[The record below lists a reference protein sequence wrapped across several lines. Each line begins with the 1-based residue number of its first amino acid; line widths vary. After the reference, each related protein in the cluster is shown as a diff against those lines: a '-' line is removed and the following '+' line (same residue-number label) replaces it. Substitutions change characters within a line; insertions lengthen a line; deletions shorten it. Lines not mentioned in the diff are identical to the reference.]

1 MYRYRCVDLEIYHIL
16 PRIRDWSYH
25 LGFFPQKNTVGFQ
38 LPPPFFR
45 QSTQTDIHNTPA
57 YKVFHVHTIA
67 LSKKKS
73 AYFLFSVTLSL
84 SLCTHTRM
92 IRERKT
98 HTHTHTHTHTQT
110 HTHTE
115 TNTNTHEK
123 EPTFMMYW
131 IVAYTPRTLLHYAAT
146 RCNTRCSTLQHTASH
161 CNTNCNTLQLNTTR
175 CNTHC
180 NIL

>member
-25 LGFFPQKNTVGFQ
+25 LGLFPQKNTVGFSF
-38 LPPPFFR
+38 PPPFSDSPHKQTYTTR
-45 QSTQTDIHNTPA
+45 QHTKSFMYTQSLSRKKNQPISFFLSPSH
-57 YKVFHVHTIA
+57 FLSVHTHA
-67 LSKKKS
+67 W
-73 AYFLFSVTLSL
+73 TE
-84 SLCTHTRM
+84 
-92 IRERKT
+92 RER

-146 RCNTRCSTLQHTASH
+146 RCNTRCRTLQVTATH